1 MGGSNKSRTVN
12 RSVSGPS
19 DIQSFYGNL
28 SKMFTTQTPASMNIG
43 GQLYNPT
50 TKEFTELSK
59 RVPNRQEMGQGSV
72 EGFFQNK
79 QLVDSMGIQRL
90 SDGTIFI
97 PEDTPEEKLSAL
109 TQGLQ
114 AGQSDADLNIT
125 NFGGELL
132 QKYGF
137 DEMDYTS
144 FYDAYDRGTLDS
156 TTSSIVTRA
165 LEIANNPE
173 GATEEQISQI
183 YETAGANSAFSLPD
197 PPLLTDVVAQITD
210 NLPPAQINF
219 INSLLVDSTQE
230 SIDARVDEYADALF
244 TQLQDQGE
252 EFVTATMG
260 SLVSNLGGASSGA
273 VLNVIKEGL
282 LELTKDANAKVAGAK
297 LQFLQTAIQARDTAA
312 SMIKEFL
319 SIGQSQQALA
329 LQKDLALLESET
341 TIQAAKIS
349 AHLSLQQQLNTSL
362 FNVLGLAQDEYRTSQ
377 QARINRSAAFLNMIT
392 TLATTGTGISQTD
405 ITQTQSQPA
414 FSVGLDLGMLA
425 LAGAKLYTSDRRL
438 KENILLIGQ
447 SPSGI
452 NVYKFKYKNRD
463 GDYVGVMAD
472 EVPHAATEVNGYQ
485 VVNYNLIDVPFMKY
499 PTL

>member
-1 MGGSNKSRTVN
+1 MGGSSKQKSVDK
-12 RSVSGPS
+12 SVSGPS

-43 GQLYNPT
+43 GQLYNPQT
-50 TKEFTELSK
+50 QQFTQLEK
-59 RVPNRQEMGQGSV
+59 RVPEREKMGQGSV
-72 EGFFQNK
+72 EGFMQNK

-90 SDGTIFI
+90 ADGTIFI
-97 PEDTPEEKLSAL
+97 PENTSEDQLASI

-114 AGQSDADLNIT
+114 AGTSDAELGIT

-144 FYDAYDRGTLDS
+144 FYEAYDQGTLDS
-156 TTSSIVTRA
+156 TTSGIVSRA

-183 YETAGANSAFSLPD
+183 YETAGANSAFALPD
-197 PPLLTDVVAQITD
+197 PPLLTDVVAQITN

-230 SIDARVDEYADALF
+230 SIDARVDEYAEALF
-244 TQLQDQGE
+244 TQLEDQGE
-252 EFVTATMG
+252 EFIQSTMG
-260 SLVSNLGGASSGA
+260 NLVADLGGASSGA
-273 VLNVIKEGL
+273 VLNVVKEGL
-282 LELTKDANAKVAGAK
+282 IELTKDANAKVAGAK

-312 SMIKEFL
+312 SMIKDL
-319 SIGQSQQALA
+319 LGIGQSQQALS
-329 LQKDLALLESET
+329 LQKDMALLESEV
-341 TIQAAKIS
+341 TIQAAKIQ

-377 QARINRSAAFLNMIT
+377 QARINKQAAFLNMIT
-392 TLATTGTGISQTD
+392 TLATTGTGINQSD
-405 ITQTQSQPA
+405 RTQTTSQPA

-425 LAGAKLYTSDRRL
+425 LAGARYF
-438 KENILLIGQ
+438 G
-447 SPSGI
+447 P
-452 NVYKFKYKNRD
+452 
-463 GDYVGVMAD
+463 A
-472 EVPHAATEVNGYQ
+472 
-485 VVNYNLIDVPFMKY
+485 
-499 PTL
+499 PTG